1 MKMIQERLKLA
12 EDRIREIAQEE
23 GRIEGL
29 PFFTFL
35 ASKITDLLAYARKI
49 SKDGFVENCDIPA
62 LLAEQN
68 TVFDC
73 IIE

>member
-49 SKDGFVENCDIPA
+49 AKDGFVENGKDEYDMPLFIRRSP
-62 LLAEQN
+62 E
-68 TVFDC
+68 
-73 IIE
+73 